1 MEDKQED
8 KQKDEENKDN
18 KSTTPLSL
26 NEINEVIA
34 EIRY

>member
-8 KQKDEENKDN
+8 KQKNEENQDD

>member
-8 KQKDEENKDN
+8 KQKEEENQDN

>member
-1 MEDKQED
+1 MEDKQ
-8 KQKDEENKDN
+8 KNEENQDN

>member
-8 KQKDEENKDN
+8 KQKDEENQDN

>member
-8 KQKDEENKDN
+8 KPKNEENQDN

-26 NEINEVIA
+26 DEINEVIA

>member
-8 KQKDEENKDN
+8 KQKDEENQDN
-18 KSTTPLSL
+18 KSTTPLNL

>member
-8 KQKDEENKDN
+8 KQKNEENQDN